1 MFTVCP
7 KCALRLV
14 VTAADLRVAQ
24 GYVRCGRC
32 SNVFNALA
40 QLSEER
46 QSLAATEPE
55 TPPAA
60 PGTEPAPEAPAD
72 EEAIPEGALEFNPA
86 TTDAASVFVQPPPD
100 PQWTAA
106 TGSFKELVAGQE
118 PPAATS
124 ERVDVEIDASLLS
137 DLVQGGQP
145 APASVPATPQPAP
158 AASVSPAPGPAAGA
172 APASAPRRPGHP
184 RPVSGAAAKPLAPPT
199 RAAEPPRTPVPA
211 VAQPRDQPLLPPEA
225 SVDSS
230 TPRSAPARLTLAWT
244 GGVVL
249 LALLLAAQIVNHR
262 RDALATNPRLNRPLA
277 ALYGAL
283 GVSLVPHW
291 DLHAYDIRQLGA
303 KVAPGSVSSITVGAS
318 VRNLGPRPQPLPL
331 LRVTLQDR
339 FGNRIAS
346 RDVQPRE
353 YLPASVPATSLL
365 APDQRIDAEMAF
377 VDPGSNAVGFELDAC
392 LPVRGGV
399 ACANDATSR

>member
-46 QSLAATEPE
+46 QSVAATEPE
-55 TPPAA
+55 TPPEPPAQA
-60 PGTEPAPEAPAD
+60 HREPATEAPTD
-72 EEAIPEGALEFNPA
+72 EGAIPEDALEFNPA

-106 TGSFKELVAGQE
+106 TGSFKELVAAQE

-124 ERVDVEIDASLLS
+124 EQVDVEIDASLLGE
-137 DLVQGGQP
+137 LVQGARP
-145 APASVPATPQPAP
+145 APASALAAPQPAP
-158 AASVSPAPGPAAGA
+158 PASVSPAPGA
-172 APASAPRRPGHP
+172 APASVPRRAGHP
-184 RPVSGAAAKPLAPPT
+184 RPGSGAAATPPPPA
-199 RAAEPPRTPVPA
+199 RAAEPPRTPA
-211 VAQPRDQPLLPPEA
+211 ATVAQPPDLPLPPPESSAA
-225 SVDSS
+225 SSAA
-230 TPRSAPARLTLAWT
+230 RSARARLTLAWT

-249 LALLLAAQIVNHR
+249 MALLLAVQIVNHR
-262 RDALATNPRLNRPLA
+262 RDALAINPRLNRPLA
-277 ALYGAL
+277 SLYGAL

-303 KVAPGSVSSITVGAS
+303 RVAPGGVSSITVGAS

-353 YLPASVPATSLL
+353 YLPASVAATSLL
-365 APDQRIDAEMAF
+365 APDQRVDAEIAF